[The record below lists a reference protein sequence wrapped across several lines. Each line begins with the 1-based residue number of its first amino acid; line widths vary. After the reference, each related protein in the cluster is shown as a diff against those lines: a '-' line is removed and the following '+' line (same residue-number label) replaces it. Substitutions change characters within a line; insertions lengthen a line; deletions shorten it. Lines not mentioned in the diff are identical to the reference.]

1 MKIQLTVRPL
11 EGEPYDVTTDLWAV
25 VQWERKTR
33 RKLADLANGAGGEDL
48 AILAYYAARRAGI
61 IVPASVDEFAQSL
74 ESIEPTGSA
83 APNPTDAA
91 PTDTP

>member
-1 MKIQLTVRPL
+1 MKIQLTVHPID
-11 EGEPYDVTTDLWAV
+11 GEAYTVTTDLWAV

-61 IVPASVDEFAQSL
+61 VVPASVDEYVQG
-74 ESIEPTGSA
+74 IEAIDPAGSA